1 MTKNCGLVKRDFLL
15 GRFVCLPLPTSKK
28 TMIEVLSIHLD
39 TADGS
44 LRLHLHFFLV
54 ENRVSAFLVGLV
66 HCSRDPQIFFSTKFL
81 FKMGHTALFTHLK
94 IILL

>member
-28 TMIEVLSIHLD
+28 TMIEVLSIRLD
-39 TADGS
+39 TADGR

-54 ENRVSAFLVGLV
+54 EKRVSAFLVGLV
-66 HCSRDPQIFFSTKFL
+66 HCSRDPQFFFFNKTF
-81 FKMGHTALFTHLK
+81 
-94 IILL
+94 I